1 MEGDTQYYKMLEGGR
16 RRRQWMVIKKSLKD
30 EKRKKKVLEMGRKI
44 YEGICK
50 TWRGMCCMIGKKK
63 RKK

>member
-1 MEGDTQYYKMLEGGR
+1 
-16 RRRQWMVIKKSLKD
+16 MVIKKSLKD